1 MTGRQPYR
9 LNYVVDVLRELAQD
23 ADRELEEALVLL
35 QNGYAEPTDELFV
48 KLLISVV
55 RAYKAN
61 AEMLAIIGLLEINDL
76 EAAQREAERVE
87 KKKRK
92 TS

>member
-9 LNYVVDVLRELAQD
+9 LNYVVDVLRDLAREVD
-23 ADRELEEALVLL
+23 TELEEALVLL
-35 QNGYAEPTDELFV
+35 QNGYAQPTDELFV
-48 KLLISVV
+48 KLLISSV

-61 AEMLAIIGLLEINDL
+61 AEMIGIVDLLEANDL
-76 EAAQREAERVE
+76 EAAQRKAEHIE

-92 TS
+92 KS

>member
-9 LNYVVDVLRELAQD
+9 LNYVVDVLRELAREVD
-23 ADRELEEALVLL
+23 VELEEALVLL
-35 QNGYAEPTDELFV
+35 QNGYAQPTDELFV
-48 KLLISVV
+48 KLLISSV

-61 AEMLAIIGLLEINDL
+61 AEMLGIIGLLEINDL

>member
-1 MTGRQPYR
+1 MTRQPYR
-9 LNYVVDVLRELAQD
+9 LNYVVDVLRELARE
-23 ADRELEEALVLL
+23 ADTELEEALVLL
-35 QNGYAEPTDELFV
+35 QNGYAQPTDELFV
-48 KLLISVV
+48 KLLICSV

-87 KKKRK
+87 QKKKRK
-92 TS
+92 P

>member
-9 LNYVVDVLRELAQD
+9 LNYVVDVLRELARD
-23 ADRELEEALVLL
+23 ADKELEEALVLL
-35 QNGYAEPTDELFV
+35 QNGYAKPTEELFV

-61 AEMLAIIGLLEINDL
+61 AEMLGLVDLLEANDL
-76 EAAQREAERVE
+76 EAAQRKAEHVE
-87 KKKRK
+87 KKRK
-92 TS
+92 KS

>member
-9 LNYVVDVLRELAQD
+9 LNYVVDTLRELARD
-23 ADRELEEALVLL
+23 ADTELEEALVLL
-35 QNGYAEPTDELFV
+35 QNGYAQPTDELFV

-61 AEMLAIIGLLEINDL
+61 AEMLGLVDLLEANDL
-76 EAAQREAERVE
+76 EAAQRKAEHIE
-87 KKKRK
+87 QKKRK
-92 TS
+92 KS

>member
-35 QNGYAEPTDELFV
+35 QIGYAEPTDELFV

>member
-9 LNYVVDVLRELAQD
+9 LNYVVDVLRELAREVD
-23 ADRELEEALVLL
+23 GELEEALVLL

>member
-9 LNYVVDVLRELAQD
+9 LNYVVDVLRELAREVD
-23 ADRELEEALVLL
+23 GELEEALVLL

-48 KLLISVV
+48 KLLISAV

-92 TS
+92 KS

>member
-9 LNYVVDVLRELAQD
+9 LNYIVDVLRELARD